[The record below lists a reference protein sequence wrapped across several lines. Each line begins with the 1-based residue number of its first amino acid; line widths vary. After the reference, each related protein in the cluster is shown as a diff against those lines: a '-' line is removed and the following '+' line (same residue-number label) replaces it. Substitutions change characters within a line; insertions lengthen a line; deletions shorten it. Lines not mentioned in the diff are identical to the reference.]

1 MTKAFR
7 KGVLTMVSK
16 VKVAFVD
23 KDLKIRRVGAFP
35 LTDDGEKINI
45 YPKGGKGNENP
56 IFQKTSA
63 LSFRRRSMIPPFRV
77 YFDDVY
83 FMKTGGT
90 ACFDFKDASVT
101 IPALDRDR
109 IKESL
114 GATMLNDIGKPKEPF
129 PTWVIWIIL
138 ALSIFSVLLQ
148 MGVVNV

>member
-1 MTKAFR
+1 
-7 KGVLTMVSK
+7 MVSK

-23 KDLKIRRVGAFP
+23 KDLRIRKIGAYP

-56 IFQKTSA
+56 VFQKTSA
-63 LSFRRRSMIPPFRV
+63 LSFRRRSIIPPFRE

-101 IPALDRDR
+101 IPTLDRDR

-114 GATMLNDIGKPKEPF
+114 GATMLNDIGKPKENF
-129 PTWVIWIIL
+129 PSWLIW
-138 ALSIFSVLLQ
+138 ALLLISVLSLLLQ
-148 MGVVNV
+148 LGVVNV